1 MTKIKICL
9 PVLAFFILSSLS
21 NAQVSELKSK
31 QSKIKGLLVRPLANG
46 EFAGMASQMNA
57 TATPLD
63 NSKSQLSVRFNQRVG
78 KDMLS
83 ALNEVIKHL
92 RVKHDSWP
100 SGYEVEIAFEDRF
113 TLKDGPSAAVPCAL
127 LLDSLIT
134 GAKMDPAFAVTG
146 DMNADGSIQPVG
158 GVPAKVRGAFSKDCK
173 IVAIPLKNAKSLSD
187 LVILNGIQPV
197 SRIQVFTVQNFKQ
210 ASALASSKKNDS
222 LTNAIKEFAKVQNAI
237 SRYKPTVLRNTQI
250 QNKLREVIRL
260 APNHLSAKLALELA
274 TGKSRKTL
282 SLLGS
287 LENTEQ
293 SATLLLDAAR
303 SGSASGDALAP
314 DELGKAIN
322 DIKRIRL
329 KLDKRVWPYADS
341 IQDFGKLVRAFKISP
356 PKSISTKKKKLT
368 EIQSAAERIEGE
380 AKKIRNN
387 KEIMEELIQK

>member
-222 LTNAIKEFAKVQNAI
+222 LANAIKEFAKVQNAI

>member
-21 NAQVSELKSK
+21 NAQISELKSK

>member
-134 GAKMDPAFAVTG
+134 GAKIDPAFAVTG

-222 LTNAIKEFAKVQNAI
+222 LANAIKEFAKVQNAI

-368 EIQSAAERIEGE
+368 EIQSAAERIENE

-387 KEIMEELIQK
+387 KKIMEELIQK

>member
-134 GAKMDPAFAVTG
+134 GAKIDPAFAVTG

-222 LTNAIKEFAKVQNAI
+222 LANAIKEFAKVQNAI

>member
-92 RVKHDSWP
+92 RIKHDSWP

-197 SRIQVFTVQNFKQ
+197 SRIQVFTVQTFKQ

-222 LTNAIKEFAKVQNAI
+222 LANAIKEFAKVQNAI

-368 EIQSAAERIEGE
+368 EIQSAAERIENE

>member
-9 PVLAFFILSSLS
+9 HAMVFFILSSLS
-21 NAQVSELKSK
+21 NAQVGQLKSK
-31 QSKIKGLLVRPLANG
+31 QSRIKGLLVRPLANG

-57 TATPLD
+57 TATPFD

-78 KDMLS
+78 KDMHS

-134 GAKMDPAFAVTG
+134 GTKMDPSFAVTG

-173 IVAIPLKNAKSLSD
+173 IVAIPLKNARALSD
-187 LVILNGIQPV
+187 LVILSGIQPV
-197 SRIQVFTVQNFKQ
+197 SRIQVFTVQHFKQ
-210 ASALASSKKNDS
+210 ASALASLEKNES
-222 LTNAIKEFAKVQNAI
+222 LTNAIKEFAKVQKAI
-237 SRYKPTVLRNTQI
+237 VRYKPTVLRNVQI
-250 QNKLREVIRL
+250 QNKLREIIKL
-260 APNHLSAKLALELA
+260 APNHLSAQLALELA
-274 TGKSRKTL
+274 AGKSRKTL

-293 SATLLLDAAR
+293 SATILLDAAR
-303 SGSASGDALAP
+303 SGSTSGDALAP

-322 DIKRIRL
+322 NIKRIRL

-368 EIQSAAERIEGE
+368 EIQLAAERIENE

>member
-21 NAQVSELKSK
+21 NAQISELKSK

-222 LTNAIKEFAKVQNAI
+222 LANAIKEFAKVQNAI

-368 EIQSAAERIEGE
+368 EIQSAAERIENE

>member
-1 MTKIKICL
+1 MTRIKTCL
-9 PVLAFFILSSLS
+9 PLLALFILCSLS
-21 NAQVSELKSK
+21 NAQVGKLKSK
-31 QSKIKGLLVRPLANG
+31 QTRIKGLLVRPLANG

-57 TATPLD
+57 TATPSND
-63 NSKSQLSVRFNQRVG
+63 AESQLRVLFNQRVG
-78 KDMLS
+78 KDMHS

-134 GAKMDPAFAVTG
+134 GNKIDPSFAVTG

-158 GVPAKVRGAFSKDCK
+158 GVPAKVRGAYSKDCK
-173 IVAIPLKNAKSLSD
+173 IVAIPLKNARALSD
-187 LVILNGIQPV
+187 LVILSGIEPV
-197 SRIQVFTVQNFKQ
+197 SRIQVFTVKHFRE
-210 ASALASSKKNDS
+210 ASALASLEKNNS
-222 LTNAIKEFAKVQNAI
+222 LTNAVNEFAKVQNAI
-237 SRYKPTVLRNTQI
+237 ARYKPTVLRNVRI
-250 QNKLREVIRL
+250 QNKLREIIQL
-260 APNHLSAKLALELA
+260 APNHLSARLCLELA
-274 TGKSRKTL
+274 TGKGRKTL

-287 LENTEQ
+287 LESTEQ
-293 SATLLLDAAR
+293 SASVLLDAAR
-303 SGSASGDALAP
+303 SGAANGDALAP

-322 DIKRIRL
+322 NIKRIRL

-341 IQDFGKLVRAFKISP
+341 IQDFGKLVRTFKTSP

-368 EIQSAAERIEGE
+368 EIQLAAERIENE
-380 AKKIRNN
+380 AKRIRNN

>member
-134 GAKMDPAFAVTG
+134 GAKIDPAFAVTG

-368 EIQSAAERIEGE
+368 EIQSAAERIENE

>member
-21 NAQVSELKSK
+21 NAQISELKSK

-368 EIQSAAERIEGE
+368 EIQSAAERIENE

>member
-92 RVKHDSWP
+92 RIKHDSWP

-222 LTNAIKEFAKVQNAI
+222 LANAIKEFAKVQNAI

-368 EIQSAAERIEGE
+368 EIQSAAERIENE

>member
-9 PVLAFFILSSLS
+9 PVLAFFILSALS
-21 NAQVSELKSK
+21 NAQISELKSK

-222 LTNAIKEFAKVQNAI
+222 LANAIKEFAKVQNAI

-368 EIQSAAERIEGE
+368 EIQSAAERIENE

>member
-9 PVLAFFILSSLS
+9 HVLAFFILSSLS
-21 NAQVSELKSK
+21 NAQVGQLKSK

-57 TATPLD
+57 TATPFD
-63 NSKSQLSVRFNQRVG
+63 NSKSQLRVRFNQRVG
-78 KDMLS
+78 KDMHS

-100 SGYEVEIAFEDRF
+100 SGYEVEIAFEDPF

-134 GAKMDPAFAVTG
+134 GTKMDPAFAVTG

-173 IVAIPLKNAKSLSD
+173 IVAIPLKNARALSD
-187 LVILNGIQPV
+187 LVILSGIQPV
-197 SRIQVFTVQNFKQ
+197 SRIQVFTVQHFKQ
-210 ASALASSKKNDS
+210 ASALASIEKNDS
-222 LTNAIKEFAKVQNAI
+222 LTNAIKEFAKVQKAI
-237 SRYKPTVLRNTQI
+237 VRYKPTVLRNVQI
-250 QNKLREVIRL
+250 QNKLREIIKL
-260 APNHLSAKLALELA
+260 APNHLSARLALELA
-274 TGKSRKTL
+274 TGKSGKTL

-293 SATLLLDAAR
+293 SATILLDAAR
-303 SGSASGDALAP
+303 SGSTSGDALAP

-322 DIKRIRL
+322 NIKRIRL

-368 EIQSAAERIEGE
+368 EIQLAAERIENE

>member
-222 LTNAIKEFAKVQNAI
+222 LANAIKEFAKVQNAI

-368 EIQSAAERIEGE
+368 EIQSAAERIENE